1 MTAET
6 LAKMPPFAR
15 WLRAELR
22 EQRVEAASL
31 AAALSVPRLAVHSW
45 LMGDAVPARTT
56 CARIA
61 QFLEVPDAAVLR
73 LAGWSREK

>member
-22 EQRVEAASL
+22 AQRIEAAGL

-45 LMGDAVPARTT
+45 LMGDSVPARTT
-56 CARIA
+56 CARLA
-61 QFLEVPDAAVLR
+61 QFLEVPDMAVMR
-73 LAGWSREK
+73 LAGWVRER